1 MLGFGARDAGLPQGE
16 LFAAT
21 GFLKKKIP
29 AHSTSSLPESLLE
42 PSQEGLS
49 ISKRSTSDRLSLGR
63 FSGCQGHQTPF
74 KIVEPAS
81 NEQAPEQH

>member
-1 MLGFGARDAGLPQGE
+1 MLGFGMRDAGLPQGKM
-16 LFAAT
+16 FAAT
-21 GFLKKKIP
+21 GFLKRID
-29 AHSTSSLPESLLE
+29 AHRTGSLPESLLE

-49 ISKRSTSDRLSLGR
+49 SSKRSTSDRLSLGR
-63 FSGCQGHQTPF
+63 FSGCQGHQSPF